1 MGRELIRVLISTPT
15 FVNYHNADIK
25 INIESNIVLELGTN
39 YELYYRKPNVK
50 RYL

>member
-1 MGRELIRVLISTPT
+1 MS
-15 FVNYHNADIK
+15 DIK
-25 INIESNIVLELGTN
+25 INIDSNSVLDLGTN